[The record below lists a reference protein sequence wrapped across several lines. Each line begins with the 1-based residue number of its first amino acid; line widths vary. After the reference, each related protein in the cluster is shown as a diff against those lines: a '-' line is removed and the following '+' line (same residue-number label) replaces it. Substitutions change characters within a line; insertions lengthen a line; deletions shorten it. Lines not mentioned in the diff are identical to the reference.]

1 MKIELTIIPESA
13 MELLHIAAKLRDQE
27 SSDNDSIPFMPNSPN
42 IYESPETGEP
52 DVEESI
58 LTVDEMTEELRDF
71 ASKNGTDALKKIL
84 QGFGVFRFSELPED
98 KWLEVLKL
106 MEQPVSENQSS
117 SRGDKPEE
125 DK

>member
-27 SSDNDSIPFMPNSPN
+27 SSDNDSIPFMPTSPN
-42 IYESPETGEP
+42 VFGPPETGGP

-58 LTVDEMTEELRDF
+58 PTLDEMTDELRDF

-84 QGFGVFRFSELPED
+84 QSFGVFRFSELPED

-117 SRGDKPEE
+117 STGDKPEE

>member
-13 MELLHIAAKLRDQE
+13 MELLHIAARLRDQE
-27 SSDNDSIPFMPNSPN
+27 SSINDSIPFMPNSPN
-42 IYESPETGEP
+42 IYGSPETGEP

-58 LTVDEMTEELRDF
+58 PTVDEMTEELRDF

-84 QGFGVFRFSELPED
+84 QSFGVFRFSELPED

-117 SRGDKPEE
+117 STGDKPEE

>member
-27 SSDNDSIPFMPNSPN
+27 SSDNDSIPFMTNSPN
-42 IYESPETGEP
+42 IYETPETGEP

-58 LTVDEMTEELRDF
+58 PTVDEMTEELRNF

-84 QGFGVFRFSELPED
+84 QGFGVFRFSELTED

-117 SRGDKPEE
+117 STGDKPEE

>member
-1 MKIELTIIPESA
+1 

-27 SSDNDSIPFMPNSPN
+27 SSDNDSIPFMPYSPN

-52 DVEESI
+52 DEEESI
-58 LTVDEMTEELRDF
+58 PTVDEMTEELRDF

-84 QGFGVFRFSELPED
+84 QGFGVFRFSELPEE
-98 KWLEVLKL
+98 KWLEVIKL

>member
-13 MELLHIAAKLRDQE
+13 MELLHIAARLRDQE
-27 SSDNDSIPFMPNSPN
+27 SSITDSIPFMPNSPN
-42 IYESPETGEP
+42 IYESPGTGEP
-52 DVEESI
+52 DEEERI
-58 LTVDEMTEELRDF
+58 PTVDEMTEELRDF

-84 QGFGVFRFSELPED
+84 QGFGVFRFSELPEE

-117 SRGDKPEE
+117 SRRDKPEE

>member
-13 MELLHIAAKLRDQE
+13 MELLHIAARLRDQE
-27 SSDNDSIPFMPNSPN
+27 SSITDSIPFMPNSPN
-42 IYESPETGEP
+42 IYGSPETGDP
-52 DVEESI
+52 DVEERI
-58 LTVDEMTEELRDF
+58 PTVDEMTDELRNF

-84 QGFGVFRFSELPED
+84 QGFGVFRFSELPEE

>member
-42 IYESPETGEP
+42 IYESQETEEP

-58 LTVDEMTEELRDF
+58 PTLDEMTDELRDF

-84 QGFGVFRFSELPED
+84 QSFGVFRFSELPED

-106 MEQPVSENQSS
+106 MEQQESENRFSS
-117 SRGDKPEE
+117 GDIQEE
-125 DK
+125 NK